1 MASLREIRSELRIS
15 REKLARRTVNLSSGT
30 ILNAEFGR
38 HRITLDKANQILD
51 AINELL
57 AEAKKPA
64 VSMDDLQIR
73 LY

>member
-15 REKLARRTVNLSSGT
+15 REKLARRTDSLSSGT

-38 HRITLDKANQILD
+38 HRITLDKADQILK
-51 AINELL
+51 AVNELL

-64 VSMDDLQIR
+64 VSMDDLGLN